1 MGARRM
7 GRFAQEAAKFATEYA
22 GFGLYWAWV
31 YLSFDSDVFLGDASV
46 APLAS
51 LGIHAV
57 SCASAMAG
65 FVLYARSC
73 AHVQASGRVRLAA
86 AGSAIASAATAFYAL
101 PPLSSSF
108 LSCAAGAA
116 VSGVG
121 AAFLVVGWGVRF
133 ASLDGGE
140 GVRFTAAAFL
150 ASMAVFALAAAA
162 PAPVAG
168 AAMTALPAASGG
180 LLVFSSRRAR
190 KALCAEE
197 GARGRGGR
205 RAASAPGGRIVGVL
219 PRRFACGLL
228 LAMFSYGGVRALLT
242 GADAAGRTASSFV
255 APGVVAAALLLAAG
269 VWAAGRRFDASLG
282 YRAVLPCVAL
292 ACALVSAFD
301 ARHVP
306 AAAACATA
314 ASVLMEMVT
323 WLVLME
329 RGRASDSP
337 SYGVFA
343 AGRFFVHAGMLA
355 GEAAG
360 VLCLHAGGG
369 SLFAAVSTASVVVA
383 ASLLLAGGEGAAG
396 KTRPDASDA
405 SDAAAVAVRADAPDG
420 GRPCGDGRAARVA
433 ASASASPD
441 VARIP
446 PHADPSSGATGAAPG
461 DVFDEMAASYGLTA
475 REAEVL
481 ALWGS
486 GFGSKYV
493 EERLCISAA
502 TVKTHV
508 RHIYGKVGVKSRPE
522 LMLAIEKRAARSR

>member
-1 MGARRM
+1 
-7 GRFAQEAAKFATEYA
+7 
-22 GFGLYWAWV
+22 
-31 YLSFDSDVFLGDASV
+31 
-46 APLAS
+46 
-51 LGIHAV
+51 
-57 SCASAMAG
+57 
-65 FVLYARSC
+65 
-73 AHVQASGRVRLAA
+73 
-86 AGSAIASAATAFYAL
+86 
-101 PPLSSSF
+101 
-108 LSCAAGAA
+108 
-116 VSGVG
+116 
-121 AAFLVVGWGVRF
+121 
-133 ASLDGGE
+133 
-140 GVRFTAAAFL
+140 
-150 ASMAVFALAAAA
+150 
-162 PAPVAG
+162 
-168 AAMTALPAASGG
+168 
-180 LLVFSSRRAR
+180 
-190 KALCAEE
+190 
-197 GARGRGGR
+197 
-205 RAASAPGGRIVGVL
+205 
-219 PRRFACGLL
+219 
-228 LAMFSYGGVRALLT
+228 
-242 GADAAGRTASSFV
+242 
-255 APGVVAAALLLAAG
+255 
-269 VWAAGRRFDASLG
+269 
-282 YRAVLPCVAL
+282 
-292 ACALVSAFD
+292 
-301 ARHVP
+301 
-306 AAAACATA
+306 
-314 ASVLMEMVT
+314 
-323 WLVLME
+323 
-329 RGRASDSP
+329 
-337 SYGVFA
+337 
-343 AGRFFVHAGMLA
+343 MLA

-396 KTRPDASDA
+396 KTRPDASDASDA